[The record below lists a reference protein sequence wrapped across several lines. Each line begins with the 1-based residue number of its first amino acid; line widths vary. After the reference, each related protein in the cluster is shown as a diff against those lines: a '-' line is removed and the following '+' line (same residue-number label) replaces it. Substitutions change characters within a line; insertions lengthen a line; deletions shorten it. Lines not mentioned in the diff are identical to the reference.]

1 MEVLEIS
8 TIFAVSNQAF
18 MKEKKDNN
26 PFEGCAEPI
35 GAVTL
40 HSDDEQL
47 YGIDN
52 WPGMPLVGPA
62 DINEANARIDQAEY
76 EIENGE
82 VFDWESVMLEA
93 SNIVRQYAAT
103 VY

>member
-1 MEVLEIS
+1 
-8 TIFAVSNQAF
+8 
-18 MKEKKDNN
+18 MKEKKNN
-26 PFEGCAEPI
+26 TPFEGCAEPI
-35 GAVTL
+35 GAVAV
-40 HSDDEQL
+40 HGVDEQL

-62 DINEANARIDQAEY
+62 DIEEANARINQAER

-82 VFDWESVMLEA
+82 VFDWDSVMLEA